1 MMEDIILVKLGGS
14 LITDK
19 TKPSTPRMDIIKR
32 LAREIHEARQEKP
45 IKLILGH
52 GSGSFAHKPAK
63 EYRTDLGVIDNDSFK
78 GIAAV
83 QDAAADLN
91 RIVVESLRQVGEN
104 AISINPSSCT
114 IAEGD
119 IIKDWFLEPLEYMLK
134 TDLLPV
140 VYGDVLMDTRKGCS
154 IVSTEE
160 VLNYLSRKLFSKR
173 IIIVGIT
180 DGVFDKDPNKYPDA
194 KPIPEINSKNYLKIR
209 KYLGGSIGYDVTGGM
224 YRKIEKMFEL
234 TKFGVEIE
242 IINGKKEGYLK
253 RALLGE
259 RDLGT
264 IMRL

>member
-1 MMEDIILVKLGGS
+1 MENLILVKLGGS

-19 TKPSTPRMDIIKR
+19 TKPFIHRPEIIKR
-32 LAREIHEARQEKP
+32 LAKEVHKARKEKS
-45 IKLILGH
+45 IKLIIGH

-63 EYRTDLGVIDNDSFK
+63 EYRTDLGVIDNESFK

-91 RIVVESLRQVGEN
+91 RIVVECLREADEN

-119 IIKDWFLEPLEYMLK
+119 VIKDWFLDPLEYMLK
-134 TDLLPV
+134 CDLLPV

-160 VLNYLSRKLFSKR
+160 VLNYLSRKLISKR

-180 DGVFDKDPNKYPDA
+180 DGVFDKDPNKYSDA
-194 KPIPEINSKNYLKIR
+194 KLIPEINSKNYLKVR
-209 KYLGGSIGYDVTGGM
+209 EYLGGSIGYDVTGGM
-224 YRKIEKMFEL
+224 FRKVEKMFEL

-242 IINGKKEGYLK
+242 IINGKKEDILK

-259 RDLGT
+259 RGLGT
-264 IMRL
+264 IIRV